1 MCSSDLPF
9 LASTKILMAAVKQ
22 GAGRESAHEAIKE
35 HAVATAL
42 DLRNGSNRND
52 LLDRLAGDNRIP
64 LTKSELEALIAKPI
78 EFAGDSQSQINS
90 IVKEVDIL
98 RKKYPNALNYQAGTI
113 L

>member
-1 MCSSDLPF
+1 
-9 LASTKILMAAVKQ
+9 MAAVKQ

-35 HAVATAL
+35 HSIATAL
-42 DLRNGSNRND
+42 DLRSGSDRND

-78 EFAGDSQSQINS
+78 EFAGVSQSQINS

-98 RKKYPNALNYQAGTI
+98 RKKYSNALNYQAGRI